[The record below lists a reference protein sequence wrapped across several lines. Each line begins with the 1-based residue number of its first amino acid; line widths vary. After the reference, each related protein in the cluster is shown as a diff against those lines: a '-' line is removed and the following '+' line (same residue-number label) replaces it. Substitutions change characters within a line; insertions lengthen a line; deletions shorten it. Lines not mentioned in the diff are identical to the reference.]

1 MDSAMRFAYWF
12 AGGGV
17 FHPALVIV
25 VLALVALR
33 ITRNRTACLLA
44 RVTLTVGIIL
54 VVLSAVPIN
63 PVLYAAWLAA
73 LVIAVWVFGRSEKT
87 KPALQHLAL
96 VAGVL
101 MTSLIFGL
109 EISHRMAPSIPF
121 TKNGVLYTLGDSLSM
136 GADTMDGNWPALLA
150 KRADMKIHA
159 FAFGG
164 ARLSTAMSNAD
175 RVEPDASLIIVELGG
190 NDIFY
195 DTPGSEFEAD
205 LDQMLER
212 LTRHGAPVV
221 LLELPLPPFY
231 NRFGSAQRRLADKYG
246 VLLVPR
252 SVLAR
257 VLSTP
262 GATVDGLHLSNAGH
276 EMLADT
282 IWMLRA
288 E

>member
-1 MDSAMRFAYWF
+1 MRFAYWF

-17 FHPALVIV
+17 FYPALAVV

-33 ITRNRTACLLA
+33 FPRNRIACLLA
-44 RVTLTVGIIL
+44 PVTVTVGVIL
-54 VVLSAVPIN
+54 VVISAVPIN
-63 PVLYAAWLAA
+63 LVLLVAWLAA
-73 LVIAVWVFGRSEKT
+73 LVIAVWMFGRSEKT
-87 KPALQHLAL
+87 RSALQHVAL
-96 VAGVL
+96 VAGVF
-101 MTSLIFGL
+101 MSSLIFGL
-109 EISHRMAPSIPF
+109 EVPHRIAPSIPF
-121 TKNGVLYTLGDSLSM
+121 NKDGVLYTLGDSLSM
-136 GADTMDGNWPALLA
+136 GADSKDGNWPALLA
-150 KRADMKIHA
+150 ERADMKVHA

-195 DTPGSEFEAD
+195 DTPSSQFAAE
-205 LDQMLER
+205 LDRMLER

-221 LLELPLPPFY
+221 MLELPLPPFY
-231 NRFGSAQRRLADKYG
+231 NGFGSAQRRLSDKYG

-252 SVLAR
+252 NVLAR

-276 EMLADT
+276 QMLADAL
-282 IWMLRA
+282 WELRTK
-288 E
+288 